1 MNRLGY
7 DVFRICRRRRSQC
20 IFLFLLICMLADL
33 VYTFVTYRS
42 NYQYLTFLT
51 VGASHVLQILLIWL
65 MPIWILLAVGD
76 RYIEDVKL
84 GFSSLISTRYG
95 MGRYVRKLVATTFV
109 TSFLLYFIPLLMNYG
124 FALVLG
130 WNVPKMEGIGR
141 LHYEM
146 LRYDQ
151 RPMAQMAWYQPGL
164 VNIMFLFSTCFL
176 AGFLGTVSVCISLV
190 FPDKRVV
197 YSFMFV
203 FWFGQIILPKSVIDV
218 VQPFTEWQLERL
230 GYVYGRSLL
239 LCLVVIVPCLFV
251 VARRKR

>member
-51 VGASHVLQILLIWL
+51 GGASHVLQILLIWL

-164 VNIMFLFSTCFL
+164 VNIMFLLSTCFL
-176 AGFLGTVSVCISLV
+176 AGVLGTVSVCISLV
-190 FPDKRVV
+190 FADKRVV